1 MALSFSRLF
10 VIGRVKG
17 DGLFDRL
24 MEFKGIR
31 GRPRPAAS
39 PLKINIRVESYRL
52 KEQKKGSSLTSML
65 AEPSDQMC
73 SRTKSVAEPA
83 TGLMPPIPG
92 GSPASPG

>member
-1 MALSFSRLF
+1 
-10 VIGRVKG
+10 
-17 DGLFDRL
+17 
-24 MEFKGIR
+24 
-31 GRPRPAAS
+31 
-39 PLKINIRVESYRL
+39 
-52 KEQKKGSSLTSML
+52 LTSML